1 MKLSA
6 PTFLTFIIAVV
17 LAVLA
22 LLGMLIPSLPFVSTY
37 AFWILLVGFVVL
49 VLGVMLRGK

>member
-22 LLGMLIPSLPFVSTY
+22 LLGVLIPSLPFVSTY
-37 AFWILLVGFVVL
+37 AFWILLVGFIVL
-49 VLGVMLRGK
+49 ALGVMLKGK